1 LVALLVSPKEAPRVL
16 FHYKG
21 EKMAVASS
29 NTDLHGY
36 GEAIRKELGSRIPRD
51 RKLRILDVGTGFGI
65 NVVFLAAWLAK
76 GSSVWTVD
84 PSEEV
89 LVNVQASLGDEGSS
103 MVRFV
108 VGSADDLGFGEGFFD
123 VVVSVMVLH
132 HIEKLQQSLDEM
144 ARVLKPGGKLV
155 LIDYKPEASHEL
167 QFRTRHDA
175 SDFFAP
181 ARVTEGIERLDA
193 MAPSHSHDF
202 GLWYLVESKKKR
214 MAEAVGASPGASHPR
229 GLGKKQGGSRRRGRA
244 GERRTEGSTRP
255 MRAEKSQIG
264 ARQNHHRAIR
274 CKR

>member
-1 LVALLVSPKEAPRVL
+1 L

-21 EKMAVASS
+21 EKMDVASS

-51 RKLRILDVGTGFGI
+51 RKLSILDVGTGFGI
-65 NVVFLAAWLAK
+65 NVAFLAGWLAK

-89 LVNVQASLGDEGSS
+89 LVNVQASLGDKRSS

-108 VGSADDLGFGEGFFD
+108 VGSADELGFGEGFFD

-132 HIEKLQQSLDEM
+132 HIEKLQRSLKEM
-144 ARVLKPGGKLV
+144 ARVLKPGGTLV

-175 SDFFAP
+175 TDFFAP
-181 ARVTEGIERLDA
+181 ARVAESIEKLDA
-193 MAPSHSHDF
+193 MGPSQSHDF
-202 GLWYLVESKKKR
+202 GLWYLVESKKEGRR
-214 MAEAVGASPGASHPR
+214 MR
-229 GLGKKQGGSRRRGRA
+229 GGG
-244 GERRTEGSTRP
+244 
-255 MRAEKSQIG
+255 
-264 ARQNHHRAIR
+264 
-274 CKR
+274 